1 MGRKATGAKPGQK
14 SDLTAEQEELIQSF
28 SDRFRTGGDNGTLY
42 TEVTSHWLEDLDYGG
57 LETALAKKGFSPSDL
72 GLDKNLAT
80 LQPEELKLVEKARQA
95 ARRIVRDVR
104 RLDQSCCLAGLVL
117 ISEFTE
123 SRQCFQTPLQ
133 CPPGTYGRHQH
144 RSARHARHR
153 QRPPQGNTGRGRI
166 R

>member
-1 MGRKATGAKPGQK
+1 MGRKATGAKPGRK

-42 TEVTSHWLEDLDYGG
+42 TEVTSHWLEDLGYGG
-57 LETALAKKGFSPSDL
+57 LETALTKKGFSTSDL

-104 RLDQSCCLAGLVL
+104 RLDQSCCPATL
-117 ISEFTE
+117 
-123 SRQCFQTPLQ
+123 C
-133 CPPGTYGRHQH
+133 
-144 RSARHARHR
+144 
-153 QRPPQGNTGRGRI
+153 
-166 R
+166 